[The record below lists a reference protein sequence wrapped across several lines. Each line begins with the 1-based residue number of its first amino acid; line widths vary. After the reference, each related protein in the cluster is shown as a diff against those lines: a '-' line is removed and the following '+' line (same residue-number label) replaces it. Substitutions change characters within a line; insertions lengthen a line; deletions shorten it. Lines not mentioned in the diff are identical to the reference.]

1 MFEPKEQCRVWE
13 SVERKVIKRAFRGEG
28 WFQRVKGG
36 REHGFIAPPRTS
48 HFSATTTAAG
58 NFALVVEGN

>member
-36 REHGFIAPPRTS
+36 EGIVILE
-48 HFSATTTAAG
+48 SAV
-58 NFALVVEGN
+58 LL